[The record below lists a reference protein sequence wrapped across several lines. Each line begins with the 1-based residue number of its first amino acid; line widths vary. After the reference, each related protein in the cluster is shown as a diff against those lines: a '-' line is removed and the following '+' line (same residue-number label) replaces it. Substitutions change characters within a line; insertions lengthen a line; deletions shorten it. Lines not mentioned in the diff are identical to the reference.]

1 MNDDSFFRARQ
12 LRRTPLGGCEV
23 LRRHRQGPS
32 LRLFV
37 VETLLVS
44 VLPFSGS
51 AQVAPKSPGFRAEY
65 LAELSVAEDHLIRL
79 AETIPAE
86 KYSWRPAPGVRS
98 VGEILLHIAGS
109 NFNLPR
115 VLGLAPREGMVGR
128 DYDKSTADKDPILAR
143 LRQSFAF
150 LRTSIE
156 QLTDADAET
165 KVEWFDGENT
175 YRGVLYFMARH
186 TGEHTGQLIAYAR
199 INGIAP
205 PWSER

>member
-1 MNDDSFFRARQ
+1 M
-12 LRRTPLGGCEV
+12 
-23 LRRHRQGPS
+23 
-32 LRLFV
+32 

-44 VLPFSGS
+44 TLPFSGS

-65 LAELSVAEDHLIRL
+65 LPELSVAEDHLLRF

-98 VGEILLHIAGS
+98 VSEILLHIAGS
-109 NFNLPR
+109 NLNLPR
-115 VLGLAPREGMVGR
+115 VLGLAPREGMVGG
-128 DYDKSTADKDPILAR
+128 DYDKSTADKDTILAR

-150 LRTSIE
+150 LRRSIE
-156 QLTDADAET
+156 QLTDADAEK